1 MIRTALD
8 GLPGIRGIEC
18 DLSGR
23 KVRVVHDG
31 EPSEVEAR
39 LVPLGLGASLVSS
52 GAAMSDAIPAPLDA
66 AREAQTLKILLAIN
80 AVMFVAELTVAWFA
94 ESAGL
99 LADSLDMFAD
109 AGVYGLA
116 LYAVG
121 RSAPAKSRTAHVSG
135 WLQAALAISAL
146 VEVAR
151 RFVAGGEPESTLM
164 IAMASVALVANAAC
178 LWLVSM
184 HREGGAHMM
193 ASTIFSTND
202 VIANL
207 GVIAA
212 GVLVALTGSQY
223 PDLVIG
229 MIIAAIVLLGA
240 RRILRLK

>member
-1 MIRTALD
+1 
-8 GLPGIRGIEC
+8 
-18 DLSGR
+18 
-23 KVRVVHDG
+23 
-31 EPSEVEAR
+31 
-39 LVPLGLGASLVSS
+39 
-52 GAAMSDAIPAPLDA
+52 
-66 AREAQTLKILLAIN
+66 
-80 AVMFVAELTVAWFA
+80 
-94 ESAGL
+94 
-99 LADSLDMFAD
+99 
-109 AGVYGLA
+109 
-116 LYAVG
+116 
-121 RSAPAKSRTAHVSG
+121 VSG

-212 GVLVALTGSQY
+212 ACWLRLPGLSIGPGDRNDHRRDRAARCAAHPAAEVRVFSALRA
-223 PDLVIG
+223 DLVFVPLDG
-229 MIIAAIVLLGA
+229 RSHRWHRAYATCA
-240 RRILRLK
+240 